1 MKKFLSLVLALVMTM
16 SLVTVSAG
24 AKEFKDDADVTYD
37 EAVAV
42 ISEVGVVDGYEDG
55 SFKPSNTLTRGAAA
69 KIICNLILGPT
80 TAAELRADT
89 APYKDVPVSN
99 VFSGY
104 IAYCAKEGIISGYAD
119 GSFRPAGTLTGYAF
133 MKMLLGALGY
143 DSKNEGYTGANWSIA
158 VAKQAIGIGLN
169 AGLTEE
175 FNGVDFVTREEAALY
190 AFNTLKATMV
200 DYEQKITT
208 TINGIDVVISQGNE
222 KPVTWTQGKNNDGNI
237 KEDGFVQFAEEFFP
251 DLVRKDD
258 STKFEEPA
266 NTWVND
272 KTEIGTF
279 ERTDLLVTDPYTT
292 EVTGKDLYDLLK
304 SGVIKDNDLEV
315 YVDGVAAKGNELFD
329 KDDIVRSNNEKLGAT
344 GNGVVTK
351 VYLNTDKDLITVV
364 SINTYLAKAT
374 ADYNESKEYAPLN
387 VYMENATGTN
397 FNVDVEDVAAV
408 ADVKEDAFYQ
418 VNVSKKSD
426 SKGEVVVLKAV
437 EVLEDSTVT
446 KFSTSDNKV
455 SKLTVGGEE
464 YKANVKAYYDDEI
477 LNEYNESL
485 LTDNTYN
492 VYVDENGYF
501 IGVDLFEG
509 TNNYVFITGY
519 DLDGSHI
526 AVKTATAAAIFTDG
540 TMKTIKVN
548 VSDTNDNIEAALND
562 GNKAAGKGYFTKWAN
577 GKTGG
582 NNAENNW
589 YTYTVT
595 DEVYTLK
602 PADRS
607 TKSSAADASTIRTD
621 SLFVDGQGANK
632 ARVYGEDATIFLT
645 ADTGD
650 VSLPHTGDI
659 GITEVTGVYTGV
671 QSVEIEVE
679 AEDAAAMKGN
689 VFTVYDSDHYMIA
702 AVVLGDAIGS
712 NNNLA
717 YILSGPKSEE
727 YKDGVYYWEFDAVM
741 DGVKK
746 TFQAKSNYPNDKNL
760 LDSNKYGVLELRFDG
775 DYVTD
780 LRTVDADKIYTYT
793 DAIKVPAQKIDDE
806 SVYFMKNLKKSEN
819 IVELSGNVMYITKG
833 QKDVALAMG
842 KDAKAVVIQPENG
855 KEKVTEFAS
864 VASAVNYLADAVEGT
879 AVKEYDGDIFALL
892 NSNTS
897 AAWVV
902 FKSNT
907 ELKTGAGKP
916 GAGDSG
922 EHFTAQ
928 PYIYENGFATLSVTA
943 ERPAYIATGTA
954 LNFSYD
960 VYVNGAPYGSDNGTI
975 AAADKTATENWDNGS
990 SNMFLYR
997 PIKAGDKI
1005 TVENFQFTNL
1015 PAQNYVLKIVDQ
1027 NGNDLSAKLAKPT
1040 NWTVSGTTAGDKW
1053 VQFATGAYGNGTF
1066 AVTKVENATYTG
1078 TLPTGVAYTAL
1089 ATVSGLKAD
1098 TKGYVVVTVDTS
1110 ALDAY
1115 AGPWA
1120 ITTATGDANP
1130 NVALSNYGLAG
1141 ETAVL
1146 SITGAS
1152 SIANGTNFD
1161 LSGVK
1166 VALTGAPAAYK
1177 YKVTVAGM
1185 GSATVVGTTAG
1196 ALSGVIKVDKNIEIT
1211 KDMVSVSVV
1220 EEKMVVTGGNWNGNK
1235 LTLTFSEN
1243 VGAAAESNFTW
1254 AVGTANPANS
1264 STLNSIA
1271 VQGNT
1276 VTLTFSGSD
1285 LAAGNTVATTG
1296 SAIQGPTAANTAAAQ
1311 TITLNANGTVTVA

>member
-55 SFKPSNTLTRGAAA
+55 SFKPGNTLTRGAAA

-80 TAAELRADT
+80 TAAELKADT

-143 DSKNEGYTGANWSIA
+143 DSTYEGYTGANWSIN

-169 AGLTEE
+169 AGLVEE

-200 DYEQKITT
+200 DYDQKITT
-208 TINGIDVVISQGNE
+208 NVNGVDVTITQGSG
-222 KPVTWTQGKNNDGNI
+222 KPVTWTEGKNNDGNI

-266 NTWVND
+266 NTWVYD
-272 KTEIGTF
+272 KKEIGTF

-329 KDDIVRSNNEKLGAT
+329 KDDMVRSNNKKLGAT

-374 ADYNESKEYAPLN
+374 ADYNEKKEYAPLN
-387 VYMENATGTN
+387 VYVDDATGRN

-418 VNVSKKSD
+418 VNISKKD
-426 SKGEVVVLKAV
+426 NANGEVVVLKAA

-446 KFSTSDNKV
+446 KFSADKGAVT
-455 SKLTVGGEE
+455 KLTVGGEE
-464 YKANVKAYYDDEI
+464 YKANEKAYYDDEI
-477 LNEYNESL
+477 LNEYNENL

-492 VYVDENGYF
+492 VYVDANGYF
-501 IGVDLFEG
+501 LGVDLFEG
-509 TNNYVFITGY
+509 TNNYVFVTGY

-548 VSDTNDNIEAALND
+548 VKDTNDNIETALDD
-562 GNKAAGKGYFTKWAN
+562 GNKAAGKNLFDKWVN
-577 GKTGG
+577 GD
-582 NNAENNW
+582 NAENNW

-607 TKSSAADASTIRTD
+607 IKRSMPDASTIRTD
-621 SLFVDGQGANK
+621 SLYVDGQGVNT

-645 ADTGD
+645 TDTD
-650 VSLPHTGDI
+650 YVSLPATTDI

-671 QSVEIEVE
+671 QSVEIELE

-689 VFTVYDSDHYMIA
+689 VFAVYDSDNYMIA

-712 NNNLA
+712 NDNLA

-727 YKDGVYYWEFDAVM
+727 RKDGVYYWEFDAVM
-741 DGVKK
+741 DGQIQ
-746 TFQAKSNYPNDKNL
+746 TFQAKSNYPNDKGL
-760 LDSNKYGVLELRFDG
+760 LVKNTVLELRFDG

-780 LRTVDADKIYTYT
+780 LKKVDSKDIYTNADMGDKIK
-793 DAIKVPAQKIDDE
+793 DQ
-806 SVYFMKNLKKSEN
+806 SVYFMKDLVKEQN
-819 IVELSGNVMYITKG
+819 IVSLSGNTLYIDKD
-833 QKDVALAMG
+833 QADVALAMG

-855 KEKVTEFAS
+855 ENKKTEFAS
-864 VASAVNYLADAVEGT
+864 VDSAVKYLADADESVSGKQY
-879 AVKEYDGDIFALL
+879 AGDIFAVL

-902 FKSNT
+902 FNSKT
-907 ELKTGAGKP
+907 DLKTGTGT
-916 GAGDSG
+916 GDTVSEG
-922 EHFTAQ
+922 
-928 PYIYENGFATLSVTA
+928 GVTA
-943 ERPAYIATGTA
+943 TTSTNAYGMTTIALTAVRPEYVPETSRVHVTYNV
-954 LNFSYD
+954 L
-960 VYVNGAPYGSDNGTI
+960 VNGSVVALDQTATI
-975 AAADKTATENWDNGS
+975 AANTNRVVEGPFFYVSERTDKVTVDITGVTYDSYKVQYVDN
-990 SNMFLYR
+990 
-997 PIKAGDKI
+997 K
-1005 TVENFQFTNL
+1005 
-1015 PAQNYVLKIVDQ
+1015 
-1027 NGNDLSAKLAKPT
+1027 GNAVAVSGTYTKEVSASGNAIWFRVPSAKYTLSSAAY
-1040 NWTVSGTTAGDKW
+1040 TVSGVKES
-1053 VQFATGAYGNGTF
+1053 
-1066 AVTKVENATYTG
+1066 AVTGSVAALDTSVNTGVVTPDGKGYVKVVLTGLTGKTPTYAVSNVPATEVSTLKTGYTGIGSGLKFTATYTANG
-1078 TLPTGVAYTAL
+1078 TSVQEGTTVGVTVAMVGSVTLANTEAGGVNVYFAIDGKEIGKIFVPNNATAVSDTISTTFEVGKQSPKFTVSRVE
-1089 ATVSGLKAD
+1089 TVSGP
-1098 TKGYVVVTVDTS
+1098 VVTRIVCDDQMKNGYLDSATSGFVDIVTVYFS
-1110 ALDAY
+1110 EKV
-1115 AGPWA
+1115 
-1120 ITTATGDANP
+1120 TTAPT
-1130 NVALSNYGLAG
+1130 
-1141 ETAVL
+1141 
-1146 SITGAS
+1146 
-1152 SIANGTNFD
+1152 
-1161 LSGVK
+1161 
-1166 VALTGAPAAYK
+1166 LTGK
-1177 YKVTVAGM
+1177 G
-1185 GSATVVGTTAG
+1185 
-1196 ALSGVIKVDKNIEIT
+1196 
-1211 KDMVSVSVV
+1211 
-1220 EEKMVVTGGNWNGNK
+1220 
-1235 LTLTFSEN
+1235 TLTFNAGVLASNGMSATYTVNVSAADAETAYDVEV
-1243 VGAAAESNFTW
+1243 VGAVSATNVKNNVAVTYTFT
-1254 AVGTANPANS
+1254 G
-1264 STLNSIA
+1264 
-1271 VQGNT
+1271 
-1276 VTLTFSGSD
+1276 LTY
-1285 LAAGNTVATTG
+1285 
-1296 SAIQGPTAANTAAAQ
+1296 IEK
-1311 TITLNANGTVTVA
+1311 